1 MAVTVFKRGNPV
13 LTVYLALATAAAY
26 GLPFLRV
33 APNRLLSGE
42 PVYLE
47 QVFHLQS
54 SPFGIACLCAIVG
67 LLCVATCMPLQRL
80 IQAIVIVAMGLCL
93 AGLWQLAGQYAGAI
107 SQPENTLARTNL
119 GSAFW
124 ALGAIAWLIALDAIN
139 RRQLTNFWRLLV
151 QTALL
156 LPLALTVAASL
167 SSASDMALNAGQHL
181 SIVKEFA
188 NQSDVLKSAVLRH
201 LQLVLLAI
209 LPAVAIGVPLAWR
222 ITRQPGLQKA
232 LFLVLN
238 VIQTIPSIALFG
250 LLMAPLAWMAVQ
262 MPALARAGISG
273 VGMAPAIIALLLYA
287 LLPIVR
293 STLAGFGQVPT
304 EVVHAA
310 RAMGMSPRQVLLQV
324 ELPLALPVLLIG
336 LRTAVVQ
343 TTGLA
348 AVSALVGAG
357 GLGQIMFDGLF
368 SAANEL
374 VILGVVPIV
383 LLAMLADTFFKVMEA
398 LMKER
403 TC

>member
-1 MAVTVFKRGNPV
+1 
-13 LTVYLALATAAAY
+13 
-26 GLPFLRV
+26 
-33 APNRLLSGE
+33 
-42 PVYLE
+42 
-47 QVFHLQS
+47 
-54 SPFGIACLCAIVG
+54 
-67 LLCVATCMPLQRL
+67 MPLQRL
-80 IQAIVIVAMGLCL
+80 IQTIVIVAMGLCL
-93 AGLWQLAGQYAGAI
+93 AGLWQLAGQHASAI
-107 SQPENTLARTNL
+107 SQPENMLARTNL

-124 ALGAIAWLIALDAIN
+124 ALGTIAWLIALDAIH
-139 RRQLTNFWRLLV
+139 RLQLTNFWRLLV
-151 QTALL
+151 QTVLL
-156 LPLALTVAASL
+156 LPLALTVIASL

-222 ITRQPGLQKA
+222 MTRQPGIQKA
-232 LFLVLN
+232 LFPVLN

-262 MPALARAGISG
+262 MPTLARAGISG
-273 VGMAPAIIALLLYA
+273 VGMAPAVIALLLYA

-310 RAMGMSPRQVLLQV
+310 RAMGMSNRQVLWQV

-374 VILGVVPIV
+374 VILSVVPIV